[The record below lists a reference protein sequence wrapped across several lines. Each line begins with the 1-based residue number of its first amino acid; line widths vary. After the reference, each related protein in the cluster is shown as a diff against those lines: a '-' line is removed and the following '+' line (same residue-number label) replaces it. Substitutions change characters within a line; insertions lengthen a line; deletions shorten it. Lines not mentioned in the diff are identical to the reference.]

1 MPLPPPPALPLRLRL
16 TASFTLLLVIIIA
29 AVGAYL
35 LTSMERTL
43 QAEADETLGLRSR
56 HVERFLVGVA
66 GGGLTAEEVA
76 AALRDVAPA
85 DEFATPGLYVYVV
98 DPAGKVV
105 ATSPNLSRSQLPAEA
120 NLARAALAG
129 QEVYADVPVGLDHL
143 RVLARPVIEGDRVV
157 GAVLVGES
165 MHLQDVA
172 LSRMRQLLVV
182 AAALAA
188 VVSLLGGWWLTGRAV
203 GPVAELT
210 RVARRIAAT
219 GRFEQRI
226 AVPSS
231 RDELGQ
237 LAATFND
244 MLARLERTFL
254 RQREFIADASHE
266 LRGPLMVIRGNL
278 DLLKLA
284 LPPEDRLACIAE
296 ATEEVERMSRLV
308 SDLLFLSEVDAQE
321 TVRHQPVALETVV
334 TSVWQRA
341 KDLDGGAHQVLLG
354 ANDPTTVAGD
364 QERLEQLL
372 WNLVENALRYTPDGG
387 SVTIA
392 LRRQGDVA
400 ELLVSDTGIG
410 IAAEH
415 LPRLFERFYR
425 VDRARSRREGGTGL
439 GLAIAKQVA
448 AAHGGQIR
456 VRSDPGAGSTF
467 TVALPVLQSLAAD
480 PPAT

>member
-1 MPLPPPPALPLRLRL
+1 VPLPTSTALPLRLRL

-29 AVGAYL
+29 ALGAYL

-43 QAEADETLGLRSR
+43 LAEADETLALRSR
-56 HVERFLVGVA
+56 HVERSLLDSA
-66 GGGLTAEEVA
+66 GEGLITAKAA
-76 AALRDVAPA
+76 AALQDVAPA
-85 DEFATPGLYVYVV
+85 DEFAAPGLYVFVV
-98 DPAGKVV
+98 DPAGQVV
-105 ATSPNLSRSQLPAEA
+105 ATSPSQSRGQLPAEA
-120 NLARAALAG
+120 NLTRAALAG
-129 QEVYADVPVGLDHL
+129 REVYADVPVGQDHL
-143 RVLARPVIEGDRVV
+143 RVLARPLVEGNRVV

-165 MHLQDVA
+165 MHLQEVA
-172 LSRMRQLLVV
+172 LSHMRQLLVF

-188 VVSLLGGWWLTGRAV
+188 AVSLLGGWWLTGRAV
-203 GPVAELT
+203 GPVAEVT

-219 GRFEQRI
+219 GQFAQRL

-244 MLARLERTFL
+244 MLARLEKTFL
-254 RQREFIADASHE
+254 RQRGFIADASHE

-278 DLLKLA
+278 DLLKLD

-334 TSVWQRA
+334 ASIWQRA
-341 KDLDGGAHQVLLG
+341 RDLDGGAHQVLLG
-354 ANDPTTVAGD
+354 ANDPATVDGD
-364 QERLEQLL
+364 QERLGQLL

-456 VRSDPGAGSTF
+456 VRSEPGLGSTF
-467 TVALPVLQSLAAD
+467 TVALPVLKDAAGD
-480 PPAT
+480 APGL